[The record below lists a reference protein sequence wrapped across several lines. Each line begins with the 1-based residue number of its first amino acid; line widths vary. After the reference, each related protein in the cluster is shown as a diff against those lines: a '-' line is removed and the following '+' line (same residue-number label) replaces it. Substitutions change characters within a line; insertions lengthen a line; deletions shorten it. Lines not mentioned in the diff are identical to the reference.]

1 MGTHTLWVK
10 VSTLSSSKRGMLLLI
25 GKGGPLQKFGEL
37 GVSRLKGKLKSTQM
51 SLAEVSPFFGGLLFS
66 QLVLSLVVT
75 FLCFLCLAF
84 ESLFVCFKEVLL
96 RPHLA
101 LICL

>member
-10 VSTLSSSKRGMLLLI
+10 VSTLSLSKRGMLLLI

-51 SLAEVSPFFGGLLFS
+51 SLAGSFTFFWRSAVLTISPEPGSHLSLFS
-66 QLVLSLVVT
+66 LS
-75 FLCFLCLAF
+75 
-84 ESLFVCFKEVLL
+84 S
-96 RPHLA
+96 
-101 LICL
+101 I